1 MASFYGGVGVGSGGS
16 GSGGLS
22 ISNIEIDK
30 NRHFIIYL
38 SDGTKKDFGIIDGAT
53 FTPVLVDG
61 VISWTNN
68 KGLENPP
75 PYDLTAEIEDE
86 GELWVPVDQSDPGEE
101 PTPSNP
107 DYVWESIG

>member
-16 GSGGLS
+16 GGGGLS
-22 ISNIEIDK
+22 IANIEIDA

-53 FTPVLVDG
+53 FTPSLNDG
-61 VISWTNN
+61 VISWTND

-75 PYDLTAEIEDE
+75 SYDLSQDTEDE
-86 GELWVPVDQSDPGEE
+86 GELWVPVDQTDPGEE
-101 PTPSNP
+101 PSSPE
-107 DYVWESIG
+107 YVWESIG